1 MKKRAFVRRLLAL
14 ATAAVM
20 LLSAVPAMAAFRD
33 TAGHWAEKTLTE
45 WQEQGLIDGY
55 SDGGFHP
62 NASVTRAEFVKL
74 LNSALNFTA
83 ESTISFTDVKEND
96 WFYAEAAKAAAAGY
110 AQGSN
115 GAFRPELAITRA
127 EAAAMIARAVSLTA
141 DEKRA
146 DAFTD
151 AAAIPAWAK
160 GSVGAA
166 AESGYM
172 NGYPDGTFGAGN
184 YITRAEAVVTLDRV
198 RKDVQSVTVEKA
210 GTTLENETVTG
221 NVVIA
226 ASVGEGNV
234 TLKNMTIRGD
244 LIVRGGGA
252 NSVYLD
258 GTKVGGSVQMQ
269 KENVHLRL
277 MGGTTL
283 GSVEISQPCRITQDG
298 SFKGALG
305 TVVID
310 LEKASNR
317 EIQIEVPAERVEV
330 LSRANV
336 ALNADVEKLVL
347 GENAEGAQLEIKR
360 GATVGELTADAKAKL
375 TGSGTVSSLVVSA
388 NDVTVSG
395 SLSVKKTE
403 TTDGA
408 KEPTVSGG
416 GSGSSGRVLKEI
428 TGIAPITVEVPYGTS
443 RADALAALP
452 AEITLNVKDGSTV
465 QAAAAGWSWADG
477 VTYSGTTAGNYTAA
491 TAFTVPS
498 GYTYSGAKTAKATV
512 TVKALDTSKF
522 NAALTAAKA
531 KLSEFTV
538 VDNTADAT
546 DASKIYIVPDGTTAD
561 KVTKDVK
568 FVLATDEVY
577 AALKNAIDKANA
589 TQTFASQAACDSLTT
604 EMTTAAADADN
615 LISNPQ
621 TGTAYT
627 NDYIKAQIK
636 AWLDNGKADQNSK
649 WAISDAAWPL
659 KYDQEHNP
667 TYQLPETTNEM
678 QLSANTRGVVAL
690 TWTITTTGWEKYLS
704 IADSSKDDVKSVSVI
719 KAPDAPMEITFRVS
733 AADYGEIGTYTA
745 TIGAPISV
753 STTQPS
759 DAPRFAPITPNSII
773 GRVSGTSTV
782 QINLNG
788 AEAIKSVKITDENS
802 NLITVSGHIPSE
814 SGDPHISIYDSG
826 VESAAIDTTGLE
838 LTISIA
844 TGTVGGVWSPNNDTT
859 PAYSPG
865 KLKDISIKPSALELY
880 PFGEKNPG
888 WYLPTDTL
896 RPNDIE
902 VWVFKPVFTKVEPFT
917 GVGTD
922 TYDFRVYTQYMPKG
936 ATISVALAPT
946 NITTSGS
953 VDQNASAKKGT
964 VTIDPKDGSI
974 YCASFNKS
982 DLAVDT
988 YNIWCRL
995 NATDWVQTNIQFTVS
1010 NSGNNT
1016 P

>member
-1 MKKRAFVRRLLAL
+1 MKKRAFVQRLLAL

-62 NASVTRAEFVKL
+62 NAPVTRAEFVKL
-74 LNSALNFTA
+74 LNRALNFTA
-83 ESTISFTDVKEND
+83 ESAISFTDVKESD
-96 WFYAEAAKAAAAGY
+96 WFYAEAVKAAAAGY

-115 GAFRPELAITRA
+115 GAFRPERAITRA
-127 EAAAMIARAVSLTA
+127 EAAAMIARAVNLTA

-146 DAFTD
+146 DAFAD

-184 YITRAEAVVTLDRV
+184 YITRAEAVVTLERV

-210 GTTLENETVTG
+210 GTTLENETVAG
-221 NVVIA
+221 NVIIA

-258 GTKVGGSVQMQ
+258 GTKVSGSVQMK
-269 KENVHLRL
+269 KENVHLCL
-277 MGGTTL
+277 MGDTTL
-283 GSVEISQPCRITQDG
+283 GGVEISQSCRITRDG

-305 TVVID
+305 AVVID
-310 LEKASNR
+310 LEQASNR

-336 ALNADVEKLVL
+336 ALNTDVEKLIL
-347 GENAEGAQLEIKR
+347 SENAEGAQLEVKR
-360 GATVGELTADAKAKL
+360 GATVGELTADAKVEL

-388 NDVTVSG
+388 SDVTVSG

-403 TTDGA
+403 TTEGA

-416 GSGSSGRVLKEI
+416 SAGSSGRVLKEI
-428 TGIAPITVEVPYGTS
+428 TGIAPITAEVPYGTS
-443 RADALAALP
+443 EADALAALP
-452 AEITLNVKDGSTV
+452 AEITLNVKDGSEV
-465 QAAAAGWSWADG
+465 KAAAAGWSWADG

-498 GYTYSGAKTAKATV
+498 GYTYSGAKTVTAAV
-512 TVKALDTSKF
+512 TVKALDMSKF
-522 NAALTAAKA
+522 DAALAAAEA
-531 KLSEFTV
+531 KLSKFTV
-538 VDNTADAT
+538 VNNAAEAT
-546 DASKIYIVPDGTTAD
+546 DASKIYVVPNGTTAD
-561 KVTKDVK
+561 NVTKDVK
-568 FVLATDEVY
+568 FVLATD
-577 AALKNAIDKANA
+577 AAAYTALENAINKAKA
-589 TQTFASQAACDSLTT
+589 AQLFASQATCDKLTT
-604 EMTTAAADADN
+604 ELTTAAANADN

-649 WAISDAAWPL
+649 WAISYAAWPM

-678 QLSANTRGVVAL
+678 QLSADGATGEVTL
-690 TWTITTTGWEKYLS
+690 TWTITTTGWKDYLKIETGS
-704 IADSSKDDVKSVSVI
+704 EADVKIISV
-719 KAPDAPMEITFRVS
+719 KQAPAAPMEITFRVS
-733 AADYGEIGTYTA
+733 AAGYGEIGTYTA

-753 STTQPS
+753 STTQPT

-788 AEAIKSVKITDENS
+788 AEAIKSVKIKDGDS
-802 NLITVSGHIPSE
+802 NLITVSGFRPTQG
-814 SGDPHISIYDSG
+814 GDPHISIIDSG
-826 VESAAIDTTGLE
+826 VESVAIDTTGLE
-838 LTISIA
+838 LTISIT
-844 TGTVGGVWSPNNDTT
+844 TGTVGGVWSPNNNTT
-859 PAYSPG
+859 PAYFLG
-865 KLKDISIKPSALELY
+865 KLKDISIKPSAFELY
-880 PFGEKNPG
+880 SFGEKNPG

-902 VWVFKPVFTKVEPFT
+902 VWVLRPVFTKVDSTE
-917 GVGTD
+917 GTD
-922 TYDFRVYTQYMPKG
+922 TRSFRIHTQYMPGDAKV
-936 ATISVALAPT
+936 SVAFAL
-946 NITTSGS
+946 
-953 VDQNASAKKGT
+953 KG
-964 VTIDPKDGSI
+964 VEPKDFGDSVI
-974 YCASFNKS
+974 KAAATLEGNGVY
-982 DLAVDT
+982 LATFDKDVFQSGKE
-988 YNIWCRL
+988 YNVWCRL